1 MIELTYI
8 NEDVSERKYFETWKS
23 LLKFVM
29 SQKLKKFKV
38 KRQSPRENIIKRLVK
53 SIIEREEK
61 V

>member
-29 SQKLKKFKV
+29 SQQLKKFKV
-38 KRQSPRENIIKRLVK
+38 KGQSLRENIIRRLVK
-53 SIIEREEK
+53 SIIEGEEK

>member
-8 NEDVSERKYFETWKS
+8 SEDVSERRYFDTWKS

-29 SQKLKKFKV
+29 SQKLKKYKV
-38 KRQSPRENIIKRLVK
+38 KGQSPRENIIRRLVK

>member
-1 MIELTYI
+1 MIELNYMI
-8 NEDVSERKYFETWKS
+8 EDISVRKYFDTWKS

-38 KRQSPRENIIKRLVK
+38 KGQSPRENIIRRLVK

>member
-8 NEDVSERKYFETWKS
+8 SEDVSERKYFDTWKS

-38 KRQSPRENIIKRLVK
+38 KGQSPRENIIKRLVK
-53 SIIEREEK
+53 SIIEGEEK
-61 V
+61 I

>member
-8 NEDVSERKYFETWKS
+8 NEDVSETKYFKTWKS

-29 SQKLKKFKV
+29 SQQLKKFKV
-38 KRQSPRENIIKRLVK
+38 KGQSLRENIIRRLVK
-53 SIIEREEK
+53 SIIEGEEK

>member
-8 NEDVSERKYFETWKS
+8 NEDVSETKYFETWKS

-29 SQKLKKFKV
+29 SQQLKKFKV
-38 KRQSPRENIIKRLVK
+38 KGQSLRENIIRRLVK

>member
-8 NEDVSERKYFETWKS
+8 SEDVSERKYFDTWKS

-38 KRQSPRENIIKRLVK
+38 KGQSPRENIIKRLVRN
-53 SIIEREEK
+53 IMGNE
-61 V
+61 